1 MFEDFK
7 FELVKP
13 DQLVF
18 SSEVSSVKIPCYEGD
33 MTILKNHIPLIT
45 FLRPGIV
52 EIDKQGNWEKY
63 YIEEGTVEFNN
74 NNLLILTSTSQ
85 KLKEFDKNKINQIL
99 ADTEKKLNNDKI
111 SDKEKY
117 FLTYKASTLKQLS

>member
-1 MFEDFK
+1 MSENFK

-13 DQLVF
+13 DQFVF
-18 SSEVSSVKIPCYEGD
+18 SSEVSSVKLPCYDGE
-33 MTILKNHIPLIT
+33 MTILKDHISLIT

-52 EIDKQGNWEKY
+52 EIDKQGSLEKY

-74 NNLLILTSTSQ
+74 NNLLILTSTAV
-85 KLKEFDKNKINQIL
+85 KLAELDKNKINQIL
-99 ADTEKKLNNDKI
+99 ADTEKKLNDDEI

-117 FLTYKASTLKQLS
+117 FLTYKTNTLKQLS

>member
-1 MFEDFK
+1 MAENFK

-13 DQLVF
+13 DQFVF
-18 SSEVSSVKIPCYEGD
+18 SSEVSSVKIPCYEGE
-33 MTILKNHIPLIT
+33 MTILRDHISLIT

-52 EIDKQGNWEKY
+52 EIDKQGNLEKY

-74 NNLLILTSTSQ
+74 NNLLVLTSTAE
-85 KLKEFDKNKINQIL
+85 KIVELDKNKINQIL
-99 ADTEKKLNNDKI
+99 ADTDKKLNDDQI

>member
-1 MFEDFK
+1 MAENFK

-13 DQLVF
+13 DQFVF
-18 SSEVSSVKIPCYEGD
+18 SSEVSSVKIPCYEGE
-33 MTILKNHIPLIT
+33 MTILRDHISLIT

-52 EIDKQGNWEKY
+52 EIDKQGNLEKY

-74 NNLLILTSTSQ
+74 NNLLVLTSTAE
-85 KLKEFDKNKINQIL
+85 KLVELDKNKINQIL
-99 ADTEKKLNNDKI
+99 ADTEKKLNDDQI

-117 FLTYKASTLKQLS
+117 FLTYKTNTLKQLS

>member
-33 MTILKNHIPLIT
+33 MTILRDHIPLIT

-74 NNLLILTSTSQ
+74 NTLLILTSTAQ

>member
-1 MFEDFK
+1 MSENFK

-13 DQLVF
+13 DQFVF
-18 SSEVSSVKIPCYEGD
+18 SSEVSSVKIPCYEGE
-33 MTILKNHIPLIT
+33 MTILKDHISLIT

-52 EIDKQGNWEKY
+52 EIDKQGNLEKY

-74 NNLLILTSTSQ
+74 NNLLVLTSTVE
-85 KLKEFDKNKINQIL
+85 KLAELDKNKINQIL
-99 ADTEKKLNNDKI
+99 ADTEKKLNDDEI

-117 FLTYKASTLKQLS
+117 FLTYKTNTLKQLS

>member
-1 MFEDFK
+1 MAENFK

-13 DQLVF
+13 DQFVF
-18 SSEVSSVKIPCYEGD
+18 SSEVSSVKIPCYEGE
-33 MTILKNHIPLIT
+33 MTILKDHISLIT

-52 EIDKQGNWEKY
+52 EIDKQGSLEKY

-74 NNLLILTSTSQ
+74 NNLLILTSTAV
-85 KLKEFDKNKINQIL
+85 KLAELDKNKINQIL
-99 ADTEKKLNNDKI
+99 ADTEKKLNDDEI

-117 FLTYKASTLKQLS
+117 FLTYKTNTLKQLS

>member
-1 MFEDFK
+1 MAENFK

-13 DQLVF
+13 DQFVF
-18 SSEVSSVKIPCYEGD
+18 SSEVSSVKIPCYEGE
-33 MTILKNHIPLIT
+33 MTILRDHISLIT

-52 EIDKQGNWEKY
+52 EIDKQGNLEKY

-74 NNLLILTSTSQ
+74 NNLLVLTSTAE
-85 KLKEFDKNKINQIL
+85 KLVELDKNKINQIL
-99 ADTEKKLNNDKI
+99 ADIEKKLNDDQI

>member
-1 MFEDFK
+1 MAENFK

-13 DQLVF
+13 DQFVF
-18 SSEVSSVKIPCYEGD
+18 SSEVSSVKIPCYEGE
-33 MTILKNHIPLIT
+33 MTILKDHISLIT

-52 EIDKQGNWEKY
+52 EIDKQGNLEKY

-74 NNLLILTSTSQ
+74 NNLLVLTSTAE
-85 KLKEFDKNKINQIL
+85 KLVELDKNKINQIL
-99 ADTEKKLNNDKI
+99 ADTEKKLNDDQI

>member
-1 MFEDFK
+1 MSENFK

-13 DQLVF
+13 DQFVF
-18 SSEVSSVKIPCYEGD
+18 SSEVSSVKIPCYEGE
-33 MTILKNHIPLIT
+33 MTILKDHISLIT

-52 EIDKQGNWEKY
+52 EIDKQGSLEKY

-74 NNLLILTSTSQ
+74 NNLLILTSTAV
-85 KLKEFDKNKINQIL
+85 KLAELDKNKINQIL
-99 ADTEKKLNNDKI
+99 ADTEKKLNDDEI

-117 FLTYKASTLKQLS
+117 FLTYKTNTLKQLS

>member
-1 MFEDFK
+1 
-7 FELVKP
+7 
-13 DQLVF
+13 
-18 SSEVSSVKIPCYEGD
+18 
-33 MTILKNHIPLIT
+33 MTILRDHISLIT

-52 EIDKQGNWEKY
+52 EIDKQGNLEKY

-74 NNLLILTSTSQ
+74 NNLLVLTSTAE
-85 KLKEFDKNKINQIL
+85 KLAELDKNKINQIL
-99 ADTEKKLNNDKI
+99 ADTEKKLNDDEI

>member
-1 MFEDFK
+1 MSENFK

-13 DQLVF
+13 DQFVF
-18 SSEVSSVKIPCYEGD
+18 SSEVSSVKIPCYEGE
-33 MTILKNHIPLIT
+33 MTILRDHISLIT

-52 EIDKQGNWEKY
+52 EIDKQGNLEKY
-63 YIEEGTVEFNN
+63 YIQEGTVEFNN
-74 NNLLILTSTSQ
+74 NNLLVLTSTAE
-85 KLKEFDKNKINQIL
+85 KLAELDKNKINQIL
-99 ADTEKKLNNDKI
+99 ADIEKKLNDDEI

>member
-1 MFEDFK
+1 MSENFK

-13 DQLVF
+13 DQFVF
-18 SSEVSSVKIPCYEGD
+18 SSEVSSVKIPCYEGE
-33 MTILKNHIPLIT
+33 MTILRDHISLIT

-52 EIDKQGNWEKY
+52 EIDKQGNLEKY

-74 NNLLILTSTSQ
+74 NNLLVLTSTAE
-85 KLKEFDKNKINQIL
+85 KLAELDKNKINQIL
-99 ADTEKKLNNDKI
+99 ADIEKKLNDDEI

>member
-33 MTILKNHIPLIT
+33 MTILRDHIPLIT

-52 EIDKQGNWEKY
+52 DKQGNWEKY

-74 NNLLILTSTSQ
+74 NNLLILTSTAQ

>member
-1 MFEDFK
+1 MAENFK

-13 DQLVF
+13 DQFVF
-18 SSEVSSVKIPCYEGD
+18 SSEVSSVKIPCYEGE
-33 MTILKNHIPLIT
+33 MTILRDHISLIT

-52 EIDKQGNWEKY
+52 EIDKQGNLEKY

-74 NNLLILTSTSQ
+74 NNLLVLTSTAE
-85 KLKEFDKNKINQIL
+85 KLVELDKNKINQIL
-99 ADTEKKLNNDKI
+99 ADTEKKLNDDEI

>member
-1 MFEDFK
+1 MAENFK

-13 DQLVF
+13 DQFVF
-18 SSEVSSVKIPCYEGD
+18 SSEVSSVKIPCYEGE
-33 MTILKNHIPLIT
+33 MTILRDHISLIT

-52 EIDKQGNWEKY
+52 EIDKQGNLEKY

-74 NNLLILTSTSQ
+74 NNLLVLTSTAE
-85 KLKEFDKNKINQIL
+85 KLVELDKNKINQIL
-99 ADTEKKLNNDKI
+99 ADTEKKLNDDQI

>member
-1 MFEDFK
+1 MAENFK

-13 DQLVF
+13 DQFVF
-18 SSEVSSVKIPCYEGD
+18 SSEVSSVKIPCYEGE
-33 MTILKNHIPLIT
+33 MTILRDHISLIT

-52 EIDKQGNWEKY
+52 EIDKQGNLEKY

-74 NNLLILTSTSQ
+74 NSLLVLTSTAE
-85 KLKEFDKNKINQIL
+85 KLAEIDKNKINQIL
-99 ADTEKKLNNDKI
+99 ADTEKKLNDDQI

>member
-1 MFEDFK
+1 MSENFK

-13 DQLVF
+13 DQFVF
-18 SSEVSSVKIPCYEGD
+18 SSEVSSVKIPCYEGE
-33 MTILKNHIPLIT
+33 MTILRDHISLIT

-52 EIDKQGNWEKY
+52 EIDKQGNLEKY

-74 NNLLILTSTSQ
+74 NNLLVLTSTAE
-85 KLKEFDKNKINQIL
+85 KLVELDKNKINQIL
-99 ADTEKKLNNDKI
+99 ADTEKKLNDDEI

>member
-1 MFEDFK
+1 MSENFK

-13 DQLVF
+13 DQFVF
-18 SSEVSSVKIPCYEGD
+18 SSEVSSVKIPCYEGE
-33 MTILKNHIPLIT
+33 MTILRDHISLIT

-52 EIDKQGNWEKY
+52 EIDKQGNLEKY

-74 NNLLILTSTSQ
+74 NNLLVLTSTAE
-85 KLKEFDKNKINQIL
+85 KLVELDKNKINQIL
-99 ADTEKKLNNDKI
+99 ADTEKKLNDDQI

>member
-33 MTILKNHIPLIT
+33 MTILRDHIPLIT

>member
-1 MFEDFK
+1 MSDNFK

-13 DQLVF
+13 DQFVF
-18 SSEVSSVKIPCYEGD
+18 SSEVSSVKIPCYEGE
-33 MTILKNHIPLIT
+33 MTILRDHISLIT

-52 EIDKQGNWEKY
+52 EIDKQGNLEKY

-74 NNLLILTSTSQ
+74 NSLLVLTSTAE
-85 KLKEFDKNKINQIL
+85 KLAEIDKNKINQIL
-99 ADTEKKLNNDKI
+99 ADTEKKLNDDQI

>member
-1 MFEDFK
+1 MSENFK

-13 DQLVF
+13 DQFVF
-18 SSEVSSVKIPCYEGD
+18 SSEVSSVKIPCYEGE
-33 MTILKNHIPLIT
+33 MTILKDHISLIT

-52 EIDKQGNWEKY
+52 EIDKQGNLEKY

-74 NNLLILTSTSQ
+74 NNLLVLTSTAE
-85 KLKEFDKNKINQIL
+85 KLAELDKNKINQIL
-99 ADTEKKLNNDKI
+99 ADTEKKLNDDEI

>member
-1 MFEDFK
+1 MSENFK

-13 DQLVF
+13 DQFVF
-18 SSEVSSVKIPCYEGD
+18 SSEVSSVKIPCYEGE
-33 MTILKNHIPLIT
+33 MTILRDHISLIT

-52 EIDKQGNWEKY
+52 EIDKQGNLEKY

-74 NNLLILTSTSQ
+74 NNLLVLTSTAE
-85 KLKEFDKNKINQIL
+85 KLAELDKNKINQIL
-99 ADTEKKLNNDKI
+99 ADTEKKLNDDEI

>member
-1 MFEDFK
+1 MAENFK

-13 DQLVF
+13 DQFVF
-18 SSEVSSVKIPCYEGD
+18 SSEVSSVKIPCYEGE
-33 MTILKNHIPLIT
+33 MTILRDHISLIT

-52 EIDKQGNWEKY
+52 EIDKQGNLEKY

-74 NNLLILTSTSQ
+74 NNLLVLTSTAE
-85 KLKEFDKNKINQIL
+85 KLVELDKNKINQIL
-99 ADTEKKLNNDKI
+99 AETEKKLNDDEI

>member
-1 MFEDFK
+1 MAENFK

-13 DQLVF
+13 DQFVF
-18 SSEVSSVKIPCYEGD
+18 SSEVSSVKIPCYEGE
-33 MTILKNHIPLIT
+33 MTILRDHISLIT

-52 EIDKQGNWEKY
+52 EIDKQGNLEKY

-74 NNLLILTSTSQ
+74 NNLLVLTSTAE
-85 KLKEFDKNKINQIL
+85 KLVELDKNKINQIL
-99 ADTEKKLNNDKI
+99 ADTEKKLNDDRI

>member
-1 MFEDFK
+1 MAENFK

-13 DQLVF
+13 DQFVF
-18 SSEVSSVKIPCYEGD
+18 SSEVSSVKIPCYEGE
-33 MTILKNHIPLIT
+33 MTILKDHISLIT

-52 EIDKQGNWEKY
+52 EIDKQGNLEKY

-74 NNLLILTSTSQ
+74 NSLLVLTSTAE
-85 KLKEFDKNKINQIL
+85 KLAEIDKNKINQIL
-99 ADTEKKLNNDKI
+99 ADTEKKLNDDQI

>member
-33 MTILKNHIPLIT
+33 MTILRDHIPLIT

-74 NNLLILTSTSQ
+74 NNLLILTSTAQ